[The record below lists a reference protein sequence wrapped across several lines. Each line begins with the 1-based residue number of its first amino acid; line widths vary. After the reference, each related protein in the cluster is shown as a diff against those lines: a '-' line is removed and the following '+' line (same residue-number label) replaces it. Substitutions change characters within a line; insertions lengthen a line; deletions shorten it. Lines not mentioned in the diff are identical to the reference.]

1 MRTLPDP
8 QALADLVALSA
19 RRLRLTCDEYHG
31 MAEALAPYG
40 RTELIDGDVLAVLP
54 IGAAHVF
61 TIYRTADALQR
72 RISAPDASPARL
84 FTRSPLRLSGTTE
97 PEPDLALLRPD
108 VDMTR
113 IPTAADALLVIE
125 VSDATERFDRA
136 VKLPRY
142 AAAGVPE
149 VWLALPETRTI
160 ERYRLPGP
168 DGYAERSRH
177 AAGDEIEALGA
188 LLPVDAMFPA
198 QQARS

>member
-40 RTELIDGDVLAVLP
+40 RTELIDGDVITMSP
-54 IGAAHVF
+54 IRAPHVY
-61 TIYRTADALQR
+61 TVHLLSNALQR
-72 RISAPDASPARL
+72 LIFAADPAPAAL
-84 FTRSPLRLSGTTE
+84 LVQSPLRLDDGTE

-142 AAAGVPE
+142 AAAGIPE